1 MAAPGVS
8 RDRGRALGWHRDRG
22 RPRARGCARG
32 AARGARH
39 PQGLVVMPDNRASRL
54 EFTKGEIDRVFGRGY
69 SRDHPEL
76 TAAVMLSA
84 SLDFHGLTLARA
96 ARLGREV
103 LGARALPWLRS
114 VVGNPRHG
122 SSRAQV

>member
-22 RPRARGCARG
+22 RQRARGRARG

-39 PQGLVVMPDNRASRL
+39 PQGLVVMPDDPVSRL
-54 EFTKGEIDRVFGRGY
+54 EFTKGESDRVCGGVY
-69 SRDHPEL
+69 PRDHPEL
-76 TAAVMLSA
+76 TAAFMLSA

-96 ARLGREV
+96 VHDVAVV
-103 LGARALPWLRS
+103 LLED
-114 VVGNPRHG
+114 
-122 SSRAQV
+122 

>member
-1 MAAPGVS
+1 
-8 RDRGRALGWHRDRG
+8 
-22 RPRARGCARG
+22 
-32 AARGARH
+32 
-39 PQGLVVMPDNRASRL
+39 MPDDPVSRL

-96 ARLGREV
+96 VQKQNQRIFFSGLNRGGTINAIWQHMAVFFPRPELKRGEFFFPLLQRRGDVIRRKNVRRRNICV
-103 LGARALPWLRS
+103 LR
-114 VVGNPRHG
+114 
-122 SSRAQV
+122 

>member
-1 MAAPGVS
+1 
-8 RDRGRALGWHRDRG
+8 
-22 RPRARGCARG
+22 
-32 AARGARH
+32 
-39 PQGLVVMPDNRASRL
+39 MPDDPVSRL

-96 ARLGREV
+96 VHDVAV
-103 LGARALPWLRS
+103 ALLEDSSAPGDGLLR
-114 VVGNPRHG
+114 PPAILR
-122 SSRAQV
+122 